1 MLRVVQAH
9 AAGSGTTA
17 ATALSTAPSGRAE
30 GEERIGKGTIS
41 LSKVSVMCIFHHTS
55 RFLAYVLGEL
65 RNLAGDKRCAARIDR
80 YLARCDPG
88 AIAEPIG
95 LGGAEAGAPVREALA
110 QMPPLTRAVLAVV
123 VGRRMTVAQ
132 VSRRFGISEERVC
145 WHFRHAISMVAEHR
159 DMS

>member
-1 MLRVVQAH
+1 MLRAVQAH

-30 GEERIGKGTIS
+30 GEGRIGKGKKS
-41 LSKVSVMCIFHHTS
+41 LSKVSVMSIFHHTS
-55 RFLAYVLGEL
+55 RFLAYVLVEL

-80 YLARCDPG
+80 YLARCVPG
-88 AIAEPIG
+88 DIAEPIG
-95 LGGAEAGAPVREALA
+95 LGSSEAGSWVREAVA

-132 VSRRFGISEERVC
+132 VSRKFGISEERVC
-145 WHFRHAISMVAEHR
+145 WHFRRAISMVAEYR
-159 DMS
+159 DES